1 MSGPILSP
9 LGKRRIIGLLIAALV
24 WFADRAIKIYL
35 VSGLKLYKVPAIEI
49 TPFFA
54 LRYAQNY
61 GVSFSLLTAN
71 SIEMRMLLLLLTGAI
86 AAGVLFWMLHEKALP
101 EIAALGMVLG
111 GALGNIA
118 DRGYNGFVTD
128 YADLHFGEFR
138 PFQIFNLADA
148 AISIGVV
155 IILARSFLSREK
167 RPDTAGPQP
176 SPAPTE
182 N

>member
-1 MSGPILSP
+1 MSGPILNA
-9 LGKRRIIGLLIAALV
+9 LGKRRIAGLLIAVVV
-24 WFADRAIKIYL
+24 WLADRAIKMY
-35 VSGLKLYKVPAIEI
+35 VVNDLKLYQVPAIEI

-71 SIEMRMLLLLLTGAI
+71 SIEMRMLLLLLTASI
-86 AAGVLFWMLHEKALP
+86 AAGVLFWLLHEKAMA
-101 EIAALGMVLG
+101 EIGALGMVLG
-111 GALGNIA
+111 GAIGNIA
-118 DRGYNGFVTD
+118 DRFYNGFVTD

-148 AISIGVV
+148 AITIGVV

-167 RPDTAGPQP
+167 RPDTAGQQP
-176 SPAPTE
+176 SQAPSE

>member
-1 MSGPILSP
+1 MSGPVIDT
-9 LGKRRIIGLLIAALV
+9 LGKRRIAGLVIALLV
-24 WFADRAIKIYL
+24 WLADRAVKIHM
-35 VSGLKLYKVPAIEI
+35 VNGLKLPAIEI

-71 SIEMRMLLLLLTGAI
+71 SMEMRMLLLALTGAI
-86 AAGVLFWMLHEKALP
+86 AAGVLFWMLHEKAMA
-101 EIAALGMVLG
+101 EIAALGLVLG
-111 GALGNIA
+111 GAIGNIA
-118 DRGYNGFVTD
+118 DRVYNGFVTD

-148 AISIGVV
+148 AITIGVV

-167 RPDTAGPQP
+167 RPDIAGGQSPQTP
-176 SPAPTE
+176 SE